1 MNAIAQMLHEQMAP
15 RFCAHLL
22 TMEIDDA
29 ARQRTVHRWRYEGAL
44 TRTQHIT
51 MRGVRAVRTL
61 TRALL
66 HRMRAGGNGFCSDCD
81 ASIERTPGAAQ
92 RFGDTYTIHIE
103 LYFSITPACLARR
116 AALEEDV
123 LVNIVHA
130 MAAGAIN
137 LYCLSA
143 TCRVTFGTIP
153 AVAAVLPAPAQ
164 LPPALVAALVRLV
177 TTRMPHYRLRY
188 IDGAFLSFGLQEANA
203 IADLPASLA
212 IEAVA

>member
-44 TRTQHIT
+44 TRTQHTT
-51 MRGVRAVRTL
+51 MNGARAMHTL

-66 HRMRAGGNGFCSDCD
+66 HRMRANGNGFCSDCD

-103 LYFSITPACLARR
+103 LYFSLTPACLARR

-123 LVNIVHA
+123 LVSIVHA

-137 LYCLSA
+137 LHHVSA
-143 TCRVTFGTIP
+143 TCRVTFGAIP
-153 AVAAVLPAPAQ
+153 AVEAVLPAPAQ
-164 LPPALVAALVRLV
+164 LPPSLVAALVRLV

-188 IDGAFLSFGLQEANA
+188 IDGTFLSFGLQEVHLP
-203 IADLPASLA
+203 ADLPASLA
-212 IEAVA
+212 IEAMA